1 MSISVL
7 RLTVVGLGGR
17 RGWVRQDGITF
28 LFAVFH
34 NAAAARIGR
43 VPPYPVRDRRLI
55 ADKFGSKHRKYAGR
69 PRIGPELASLSR
81 WFWRAVTSALLAVA
95 LACQRRFNPFFLAR
109 LQIESVPLDFF
120 DNVLLKDLTLE
131 APERVLNCFTVLNVD
146 LSQTITSFMANDET
160 SMLTVPRCPTGCV
173 ASEIAL

>member
-1 MSISVL
+1 VRFL
-7 RLTVVGLGGR
+7 RL
-17 RGWVRQDGITF
+17 
-28 LFAVFH
+28 
-34 NAAAARIGR
+34 
-43 VPPYPVRDRRLI
+43 RLRAS
-55 ADKFGSKHRKYAGR
+55 ADL
-69 PRIGPELASLSR
+69 I
-81 WFWRAVTSALLAVA
+81 
-95 LACQRRFNPFFLAR
+95 RFFAR

-160 SMLTVPRCPTGCV
+160 PMLTVPRCPTGCV